1 MKFKDIPLDKG
12 FHFLAG
18 WAIVA
23 TIFPFSPFWAAAAV
37 TVIAVSKETWDFNG
51 HGNVEL
57 KDFIV
62 TVVGGFFAGMAQILL
77 AIITS

>member
-1 MKFKDIPLDKG
+1 MKFKDIPVDKG

-23 TIFPFSPFWAAAAV
+23 TIFPFSPWWAAIVV
-37 TVIAVSKETWDFNG
+37 TVLAVGKETWDLQG
-51 HGNVEL
+51 HGNPEL

-62 TVVGGFFAGMAQILL
+62 TVAGGFFAGLAQILL
-77 AIITS
+77 VMITG